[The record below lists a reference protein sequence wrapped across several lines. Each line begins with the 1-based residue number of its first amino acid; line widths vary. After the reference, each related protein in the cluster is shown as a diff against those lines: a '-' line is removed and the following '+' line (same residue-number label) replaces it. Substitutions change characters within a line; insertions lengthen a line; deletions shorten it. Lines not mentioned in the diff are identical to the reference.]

1 MLNSLYIKAIAKR
14 GTIKEI
20 IPNNESKLSI
30 EDYWEDK
37 KIFES
42 PAKFSIG
49 AGDGSYNKKKFL
61 NSNFY
66 AVAAESL
73 IFDNELKQ
81 IEYCD
86 LEQIEPVSFLDELLS
101 YYMSIFELKC
111 SLRAIRDYNVDYYY
125 IDGSI
130 YGDLL
135 NPYPKGAKSPFNF
148 KEDIS
153 GDVLD
158 RFVKAIH
165 EMEDDGLSFMKI
177 KKHPLLKPFNKNIY
191 ERDLYLSSFER
202 LLVLKEL
209 LEYPK
214 QIISISKSSSA
225 NDIFESN
232 IPDIAIFD
240 KYTTKQGISSKILY
254 LTVSNN
260 VNVTFPVYDKFFKEL
275 IFTVFYARLEDNKSV
290 LKIELPYEASR
301 DEVYSI
307 VEKIK
312 KYSTD
317 GYPYLLN
324 KAHND
329 VVITDRNIK
338 ELIKI
343 AKINEKTN
351 REMLG

>member
-20 IPNNESKLSI
+20 LPNEKSKLSI
-30 EDYWEDK
+30 DEKWEDK

-42 PAKFSIG
+42 HANFSIG

-66 AVAAESL
+66 AVAAEAL

-86 LEQIEPVSFLDELLS
+86 LEQIEPISFLDELLS

-125 IDGSI
+125 LDGSV

-135 NPYPKGAKSPFNF
+135 NPYPVGAKSPFNF
-148 KEDIS
+148 KEDIV

-158 RFVKAIH
+158 TFKKAIH
-165 EMEDDGLSFMKI
+165 EMDDDGLSFMKI
-177 KKHPLLKPFNKNIY
+177 KKHPLLKVSNKNIY
-191 ERDLYLSSFER
+191 EKDLYLSSLER

-209 LEYPK
+209 LDHPK
-214 QIISISKSSSA
+214 QIIAISKSSSA
-225 NDIFESN
+225 NDIFKRN

-240 KYTTKQGISSKILY
+240 KYTIKQGISSIIY
-254 LTVSNN
+254 LSANKDSIN
-260 VNVTFPVYDKFFKEL
+260 FPVYDEFFKKL
-275 IFTVFYARLEDNKSV
+275 IFTIFYVRLEDNKSV
-290 LKIELPYEASR
+290 LKVELPYEASR

-312 KYSTD
+312 KFSTD

-329 VVITDRNIK
+329 VVITDKNIK
-338 ELIKI
+338 KLIKI